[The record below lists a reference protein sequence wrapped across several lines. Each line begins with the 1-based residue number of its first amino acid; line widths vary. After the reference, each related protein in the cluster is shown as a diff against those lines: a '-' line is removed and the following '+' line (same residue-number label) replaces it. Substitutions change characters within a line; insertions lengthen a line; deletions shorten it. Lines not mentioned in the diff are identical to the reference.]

1 MPPVIIQLISNDP
14 SPVDI
19 EGVVVEF
26 YNTSAVFQT
35 SGVTDSDGEV
45 EVTLPD
51 DTYDLLFFKTGIN
64 ILPRQPQR
72 IVVDSLL
79 INTFEVTAHVR
90 ATPESIDPLR
100 CTVSGSI
107 IGVGGGQAVHRVIFE
122 PLRLLTVLSSKII
135 APYHRIEFTSDDN
148 GYFQFELLR
157 NTKYNA
163 YFLWPQDLFRQQPGR
178 LDVITPDAPAVAL
191 DSLLFPLPLTFTFSV
206 PSITLIA
213 GAPLDNSIAVTATF
227 TDGSVRTSLST
238 PWAGVTLINSDNKI
252 VKEGLKDGVIS
263 LQPLSPG
270 TCTITTVREIP
281 SSVLFSPIPVYTSGS
296 VLVTVI

>member
-1 MPPVIIQLISNDP
+1 MPPVIIQLISDDP
-14 SPVDI
+14 SPVPI
-19 EGVVVEF
+19 EEMVVEF
-26 YNTSAVFQT
+26 YDTLAVFQT
-35 SGVTDSDGEV
+35 SGISDSDGEV

-51 DTYDLLFFKTGIN
+51 GTYNILFFKIGVS
-64 ILPRQPQR
+64 ILPRQPQQ
-72 IVVDSLL
+72 IIVDSLL
-79 INTFEVTAHVR
+79 INTFEVVGHIR
-90 ATPESIDPLR
+90 ETPESIDPIR

-107 IGVGGGQAVHRVIFE
+107 IGVGGGSAVHRLIFE
-122 PLRLLTVLSSKII
+122 PFRILTVLDNKVI
-135 APYHRIEFTSDDN
+135 APYHRIEFTSDDS
-148 GYFQFELLR
+148 GYFKFELLR

-178 LDVITPDAPAVAL
+178 LDVITPDLPAMAL

-206 PSITLIA
+206 PTITLIA
-213 GAPLDNSIAVTATF
+213 GAPLDNSIIVTATF

-252 VKEGLKDGVIS
+252 VKEGLKDGVLS

-281 SSVLFSPIPVYTSGS
+281 SSVLFSPMPEYTSGS
-296 VLVTVI
+296 VIVTVI